1 MASPHSV
8 LSTPGTRKL
17 AEACR
22 AGIPALTR
30 RLISA
35 IFTDNPEWTDYTSVP
50 RADLRDGCRRY
61 LTRILDL
68 LGGET
73 SDPEHDDV
81 AASIGRHRA
90 EQGVPLE
97 AMLRTFRLGGGIVWE
112 ALLDKADDAGPQ
124 EIREAGT
131 AMWTV
136 IDGLSSA
143 LVTAYRNT
151 ELEQVRRDER
161 RRHALIEDLLAGR
174 AHDATFAARAAREL
188 NLPAQGAYL
197 VVAARGDG
205 RPLHAGTETALA
217 ALGIR
222 SVWHDRVDTTIGL
235 VSLDPGQKHAGTGDN
250 RKHAGTGDKQKPSGM
265 TDKAVLQQLR
275 PLVRGRAGAS
285 PAVPGLAE
293 VDSAHALALIA
304 LETLPGD
311 ATGLVSLDER
321 YPEALLVR
329 SPDLTDLLLTHTL
342 GPVLELPGKE
352 RDILLRTLAAWLAE
366 NCSAANAAPRLHCHR
381 NTVINRLHRI
391 STLLD
396 RPLEG
401 QRSYMELSLA
411 LSALSLVD
419 SGRKHAGI
427 ARG

>member
-1 MASPHSV
+1 MAAPHSPLV
-8 LSTPGTRKL
+8 TPGTRKL
-17 AEACR
+17 AAASR
-22 AGIPALTR
+22 ADIPALTR

-61 LTRILDL
+61 LTRILEL
-68 LGGET
+68 LGGDDG
-73 SDPEHDDV
+73 DPEHDEV

-112 ALLDKADDAGPQ
+112 ALLDQATDVGPQ

-131 AMWTV
+131 AIWAV

-188 NLPAQGAYL
+188 ELPTQGGYL
-197 VVAARGDG
+197 VVAARGSG
-205 RPLHAGTETALA
+205 RPIQAGTEAALG

-222 SVWHDRVDTTIGL
+222 SVWHDRVDTTIGI
-235 VSLDPGQKHAGTGDN
+235 VSLDPGHKHTEL
-250 RKHAGTGDKQKPSGM
+250 
-265 TDKAVLQQLR
+265 VLQQLR
-275 PLVRGRAGAS
+275 PHVRGRAGAS
-285 PAVPGLAE
+285 PAVPGLAQ
-293 VDSAHALALIA
+293 VDSAHTLALIA
-304 LETLPGD
+304 LQTLPGD

-329 SPDLTDLLLTHTL
+329 SPDLTDLLLTHSL
-342 GPVLELPGKE
+342 GPILELPAKE
-352 RDILLRTLAAWLAE
+352 RDILLDTLAAWLAE

-391 STLLD
+391 SLLLG

-401 QRSYMELSLA
+401 QRSYVELSLA
-411 LSALSLVD
+411 LAALGL
-419 SGRKHAGI
+419 G
-427 ARG
+427 

>member
-1 MASPHSV
+1 MAAPHPA

-17 AEACR
+17 AAACR
-22 AGIPALTR
+22 ADIPGLTG

-68 LGGET
+68 LGGAAT
-73 SDPEHDDV
+73 DPERDDV
-81 AASIGRHRA
+81 AAAIGRHRA

-112 ALLDKADDAGPQ
+112 ALLDKADNVAPQ
-124 EIREAGT
+124 EIRETGT

-188 NLPAQGAYL
+188 NLPAHGDYL
-197 VVAARGDG
+197 VVAAQGEG
-205 RPLHAGTETALA
+205 RPLRTGAETALA
-217 ALGIR
+217 AWGIR
-222 SVWHDRVDTTIGL
+222 SVWHDRIDTTVGL
-235 VSLDPGQKHAGTGDN
+235 VSLEHRAGSD
-250 RKHAGTGDKQKPSGM
+250 
-265 TDKAVLQQLR
+265 VLHQLR
-275 PLVRGRAGAS
+275 PQIRGRAGAS
-285 PAVPGLAE
+285 PAVPGLAQIGT
-293 VDSAHALALIA
+293 AHALALVA
-304 LETLPGD
+304 LETVPSD

-329 SPDLTDLLLTHTL
+329 SPDLTELLRTHTL
-342 GPVLELPGKE
+342 GPVLALPAKE
-352 RDILLRTLAAWLAE
+352 RDILLQTLTIWLAE
-366 NCSAANAAPRLHCHR
+366 NCSAAGAAPRLHCHR
-381 NTVINRLHRI
+381 NTVINRLQRI
-391 STLLD
+391 STLLG

-401 QRSYMELSLA
+401 QRRYIELSLA
-411 LSALSLVD
+411 LAALEL
-419 SGRKHAGI
+419 GGTAT
-427 ARG
+427 

>member
-1 MASPHSV
+1 MAAPQPA

-17 AEACR
+17 AAACR
-22 AGIPALTR
+22 ADVPALTR

-68 LGGET
+68 LGGDDG
-73 SDPEHDDV
+73 DPERDEV
-81 AASIGRHRA
+81 AASIGRRRA

-112 ALLDKADDAGPQ
+112 ALLDQADDVGPQ

-188 NLPAQGAYL
+188 NLPTQGAYL
-197 VVAARGDG
+197 VVAARGEG
-205 RPLHAGTETALA
+205 RPLQIGTETALA

-235 VSLDPGQKHAGTGDN
+235 VSVEGRDDH
-250 RKHAGTGDKQKPSGM
+250 
-265 TDKAVLQQLR
+265 AVLQHLR
-275 PLVRGRAGAS
+275 PHVRGRAGAS
-285 PAVPGLAE
+285 PAVPGLAQ

-304 LETLPGD
+304 LQTLPGD
-311 ATGLVSLDER
+311 TTGLVSLDER

-342 GPVLELPGKE
+342 GPILNLPGRE
-352 RDILLRTLAAWLAE
+352 RDILLDTLAAWLAE
-366 NCSAANAAPRLHCHR
+366 NCSAAHAAPRLHCHR
-381 NTVINRLHRI
+381 NTVINRLQRI
-391 STLLD
+391 STLLG

-401 QRSYMELSLA
+401 QRSYVELSLA
-411 LSALSLVD
+411 LTALGAG
-419 SGRKHAGI
+419 GRTA
-427 ARG
+427 